1 MRGASGDWS
10 FFPAR
15 EATGAFWG
23 EWDELNR
30 RLWAGHPFL
39 DRRFVEPLLDYWGT
53 GDEQIVA
60 CRGGEGL
67 VAAAILVRRRPG
79 FWQTFLPA
87 QTQMAPVL
95 VGEYAVAREMLA
107 AIQDPAVAIDFLCQ
121 DPRYSP
127 FAPGEDRKEMLGV
140 PYAVTMAVNLDGGF
154 QEYSEGRSRNLRK
167 NIGKYRRRAEA
178 LGGSP
183 ELRRVSAVT
192 ELREAVARYGEIES
206 RGWKGQQGTALNENN
221 AQGKFYAAVMELF
234 GAGGRADVFELWIGG
249 RLAASR
255 LLIGNEGF
263 RIVLK
268 TTYDEE
274 MSEYAPGRLLL
285 YEMLKHLAGLP
296 GPKRV
301 EFYTKATREQLAWA
315 TEQRTVFHAGLY
327 RWAALRRVAEVVRGI
342 RRNVWAVSEPGEAS
356 DGTED

>member
-1 MRGASGDWS
+1 MRGPSGDWS

-53 GDEQIVA
+53 GEEQMVA
-60 CRGGEGL
+60 CQDEDGL

-79 FWQTFLPA
+79 FWHTFLPA

-107 AIQDPAVAIDFLCQ
+107 AIPDRAVAIDFLCQ

-127 FAPGEDRKEMLGV
+127 LSPSEKRKEMLAV

-154 QEYSEGRSRNLRK
+154 QEYFEGRSRNLRK
-167 NIGKYRRRAEA
+167 NIGRYRRRAEA

-183 ELRRVSAVT
+183 KLRRVSAVT
-192 ELREAVARYGEIES
+192 ELREAVARYGEIEG

-221 AQGKFYAAVMELF
+221 AQGKFYAEVMELF
-234 GAGGRADVFELWIGG
+234 GAGGRADVFELRIGG

-255 LLIGNEGF
+255 LLIGNAGF

-274 MSEYAPGRLLL
+274 MSAYAPGRLLL

-296 GPKRV
+296 APKRV
-301 EFYTKATREQLAWA
+301 EFYTKATSDQLAWA
-315 TEQRTVFHAGLY
+315 TEQRTVFQVGLY
-327 RWAALRRVAEVVRGI
+327 RWTALRRVAEVVRGI
-342 RRNVWAVSEPGEAS
+342 RRNARAVSEPKGAS
-356 DGTED
+356 DGAAD